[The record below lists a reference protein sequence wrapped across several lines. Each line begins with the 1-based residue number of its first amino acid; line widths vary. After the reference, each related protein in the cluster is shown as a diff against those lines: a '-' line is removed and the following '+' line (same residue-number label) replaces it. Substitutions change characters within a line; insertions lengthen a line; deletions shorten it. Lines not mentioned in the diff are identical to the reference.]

1 MRVTQRSGRTGT
13 PKHND
18 RSFNDLPNAQN
29 RVELWTCYGKD
40 ISFADAER
48 RFYEE
53 HYSRALEL
61 TNQSSLDHRHPERVR
76 TMDQVLSC
84 KRTRP
89 EEVILQIGDMNEA
102 PDFRVFIICVNDY
115 WARLREWNREHGD
128 HMHILDFAIHRD
140 ETTIHAHMRRVWDY
154 EDANGIRRIG
164 QNKALEA
171 AGVELPDPSKP
182 LGRYNN
188 RKITV
193 DQEFRKI
200 WQEVCI
206 EHGLDIETEPR
217 PGRKHKDTQDF
228 IIDQQLQAI
237 ETNREMLKTL
247 DSDVRILTQKRD
259 ELEESISSSTEERDA
274 ILEQITQY
282 RQERD
287 RQEAE
292 KAAARERRRQE
303 TLSMFRP
310 EFR

>member
-13 PKHND
+13 PRHND
-18 RSFNDLPNAQN
+18 RSFKDLPSAQS
-29 RVELWTCYGKD
+29 RVVLWTRYGKD
-40 ISFADAER
+40 ISFADAEK

-53 HYSRALEL
+53 HYSQALEL
-61 TNQSSLDHRHPERVR
+61 TNKNSLDHRHPERVR
-76 TMDQVLSC
+76 TMEQVMTS

-102 PDFRVFIICVNDY
+102 PDFRAFIICVNDY

-128 HMHILDFAIHRD
+128 HMHILDFAIHAD

-154 EDANGIRRIG
+154 EDANGVRRIG

-182 LGRYNN
+182 VGRYNN
-188 RKITV
+188 RKITI
-193 DQEFRKI
+193 DQTFRKM

-206 EHGLDIETEPR
+206 KHGLDIETEPR
-217 PGRKHKDTQDF
+217 PGRRHRETNQF
-228 IIDQQLQAI
+228 VIDQQLRDI
-237 ETNREMLKTL
+237 ESNRDTLETL

-259 ELEESISSSTEERDA
+259 ELEEAINSSTEERDA
-274 ILEQITQY
+274 ILDEITQY
-282 RQERD
+282 REERD

-292 KAAARERRRQE
+292 KAAAREKRRQE
-303 TLSMFRP
+303 MRQMLKP
-310 EFR
+310 EYR